1 MSCNCI
7 IFATS
12 GIFVTLFRFYRIKEK
27 SRWWFREFKNSSKC
41 ANQWKMNQFKW
52 SWQRCIW
59 EAEGETWGVSV
70 GSKFKSSFR
79 WLQVQVWAV
88 GKLRRH
94 HQHQDPIGNAEASA
108 VQRRVPGHCQGVQTL
123 LPQSEEGQRWESS
136 VTFNSHCNRR
146 RHDQITCSFWWCFH
160 SKTVQHGRDKNKKAT
175 LSSDNQTPP
184 TSRKWRRTLMM
195 PLVCRGR
202 SFTLIQ
208 RRKVLEDF
216 RRLKQRQHLTLCL

>member
-27 SRWWFREFKNSSKC
+27 SHWRFREVKNSCKC

-52 SWQRCIW
+52 SWQRCVW
-59 EAEGETWGVSV
+59 EAEGGTWGGSV

-94 HQHQDPIGNAEASA
+94 RQHQDPIRDAEASA
-108 VQRRVPGHCQGVQTL
+108 VQRRVPGHRQGVQTL

-146 RHDQITCSFWWCFH
+146 RHDQVTCSFWWCFR
-160 SKTVQHGRDKNKKAT
+160 SNTVQHRRDKNKKSHVE
-175 LSSDNQTPP
+175 L
-184 TSRKWRRTLMM
+184 RRH
-195 PLVCRGR
+195 
-202 SFTLIQ
+202 
-208 RRKVLEDF
+208 
-216 RRLKQRQHLTLCL
+216 QHRENGGGA

>member
-27 SRWWFREFKNSSKC
+27 SLWWSRDVKNSCKC

-52 SWQRCIW
+52 SWQRCVW
-59 EAEGETWGVSV
+59 EAEGGTWGGSV

-94 HQHQDPIGNAEASA
+94 HQHQDPIRDAEASA
-108 VQRRVPGHCQGVQTL
+108 VQRRVPGHRQGVQTL

-146 RHDQITCSFWWCFH
+146 HDQVTCSFWWCFR
-160 SKTVQHGRDKNKKAT
+160 SNTVIKIKKSHVE
-175 LSSDNQTPP
+175 LRRHQQ
-184 TSRKWRRTLMM
+184 RKWRRSLMM
-195 PLVCRGR
+195 LVC
-202 SFTLIQ
+202 SQ
-208 RRKVLEDF
+208 RRILHSYTETTGF
-216 RRLKQRQHLTLCL
+216 RKILGEWSKENFWLCL

>member
-7 IFATS
+7 IFSTF

-27 SRWWFREFKNSSKC
+27 SHWWFREVKKSCKC

-52 SWQRCIW
+52 SWQRCVW
-59 EAEGETWGVSV
+59 EAEGGTCGGFV

-94 HQHQDPIGNAEASA
+94 HQHQDPIRDAEASA
-108 VQRRVPGHCQGVQTL
+108 VQRRVPGHRQGVQTL

-146 RHDQITCSFWWCFH
+146 RHDQVTCSFWWCFRNN
-160 SKTVQHGRDKNKKAT
+160 TVQHRRDKNKKAT
-175 LSSDNQTPP
+175 LSSDATNIEKMEEELNDAVGVQSEADP
-184 TSRKWRRTLMM
+184 SLLYRDER
-195 PLVCRGR
+195 
-202 SFTLIQ
+202 F
-208 RRKVLEDF
+208 
-216 RRLKQRQHLTLCL
+216 